1 MSESTYN
8 PDFLERTVDIEDE
21 FEDIGYEEG
30 VLDGKK
36 AGARE
41 GCEMGCEYGLNIGR
55 DDRILH
61 WLGRGV
67 AKRRRNPARAC
78 VGADAQTAGDDSEAA
93 GGNPKEKRRECKFPR
108 GTEEGGAQVQGGV
121 GDARHEYGSR
131 SCQATRCRTS
141 SGA

>member
-1 MSESTYN
+1 MAESTYN

-55 DDRILH
+55 DIGFYIGWVEE
-61 WLGRGV
+61 WLSVAEIRPELVSERTHRQLETIQRLLEEIPKKNVENANFQETLKKVERKFKVASVTLGV
-67 AKRRRNPARAC
+67 NM
-78 VGADAQTAGDDSEAA
+78 AA
-93 GGNPKEKRRECKFPR
+93 ELPSN
-108 GTEEGGAQVQGGV
+108 TLS
-121 GDARHEYGSR
+121 Y
-131 SCQATRCRTS
+131 
-141 SGA
+141 